1 MGVVEFVKEPAAADE
16 GVPADQQQQ
25 QEDEGKG

>member
-1 MGVVEFVKEPAAADE
+1 MVEFVKEPAADDEE
-16 GVPADQQQQ
+16 GVPADQQQK